1 MTNETLSTRIFR
13 PEGEVKAAM
22 FVVHGMEEHKE
33 RYEDFARYMN
43 SRGIAVV
50 TYDLPGHGETSPKS
64 DYGFFGERDGWHI
77 LSSTL
82 TAMSLLT
89 RDEFPGVPLICYG
102 HSMGTMLA
110 RTFIQYHDALIQGLM
125 LSGAPNYNPGARLGK
140 ALASMKVKR
149 SGARSHS
156 RLLDTLATGAFNSG
170 IKKPRTKLDW
180 LSYNEENVDAY
191 IADEACGFPFTAR
204 GYYDLFEGMEKMADP
219 KNFHCTNPYLPIM
232 FLSGEDD
239 PCTGGAKGLAD
250 SIRRMEEAGYRSI
263 TSKVY
268 PGMRHEILQE
278 KDHQKVYE
286 DMAEWILNM
295 VVKEYA

>member
-1 MTNETLSTRIFR
+1 MTNETLSTCIFR

-110 RTFIQYHDALIQGLM
+110 RTFLQYHDALIQGLL

-170 IKKPRTKLDW
+170 IKNPRTKLDW

-239 PCTGGAKGLAD
+239 PCTGGTKGLAD

>member
-89 RDEFPGVPLICYG
+89 RDEFPGVPLICYEY
-102 HSMGTMLA
+102 S
-110 RTFIQYHDALIQGLM
+110 IEKIP
-125 LSGAPNYNPGARLGK
+125 SGN
-140 ALASMKVKR
+140 
-149 SGARSHS
+149 
-156 RLLDTLATGAFNSG
+156 
-170 IKKPRTKLDW
+170 
-180 LSYNEENVDAY
+180 
-191 IADEACGFPFTAR
+191 
-204 GYYDLFEGMEKMADP
+204 
-219 KNFHCTNPYLPIM
+219 
-232 FLSGEDD
+232 
-239 PCTGGAKGLAD
+239 
-250 SIRRMEEAGYRSI
+250 
-263 TSKVY
+263 
-268 PGMRHEILQE
+268 
-278 KDHQKVYE
+278 
-286 DMAEWILNM
+286 
-295 VVKEYA
+295 